1 MKKHHYITLAIV
13 LVGLAVSASFF
24 LFPRQLSPEE
34 CSAEFLRY
42 KDVEGI
48 DASFVKDF
56 PVNDTLAVDVTTLQA
71 TDSAGWETLKKDF
84 HIAELS
90 PQAIEM
96 LKHTE
101 STVGVRLTPKNDI
114 GASCDTANLDN
125 NYILTIDNLEHTV
138 GIFYTKNK
146 QEIEQIR
153 LYYFNNL
160 KKRIHEKN
168 N

>member
-1 MKKHHYITLAIV
+1 MKKNRYITLSIV
-13 LVGLAVSASFF
+13 LLCLLAALAGGVR
-24 LFPRQLSPEE
+24 LFRYYLPHEGPTDALYEK
-34 CSAEFLRY
+34 Y
-42 KDVEGI
+42 KDNPQVK
-48 DASFVKDF
+48 ASLLHDF
-56 PVNDTLAVDVTTLQA
+56 RVNDTLAVDVTTLQA
-71 TDSAGWETLKKDF
+71 TDSVGWETLKKDF

-153 LYYFNNL
+153 LYHFNNL
-160 KKRIHEKN
+160 KKTDS
-168 N
+168 